1 MALDRPGERVYP
13 DPLSGTRRRALER
26 NAMPPTPIIGQTPA
40 AAAKHV
46 VDVSEATFQ
55 AQVVEE
61 SFKRPVVIDLWAT
74 WCGPCKQLSP
84 ILEGLAEEYGGQWML
99 AKIDVDQAPRIAQ
112 YFQAQSIPMVLAIS
126 EGQLVSEFM
135 GALPKREVDAW
146 LVEVFKRAKKPLHK
160 LVEEE
165 APTDPDKAI
174 AFYRDRLKRRAE
186 DTKAKL
192 ALGKLLFAKGDVA
205 GAEKLLGEIPF
216 GAPEYGAAHAAL
228 ALKEL
233 LSEIGAAGGEAA
245 VKDKLAAAPE
255 DPDAVYL
262 GALVDGTSGRFAPA
276 LATLVGQVGQR
287 LTPDHK
293 NRAKKAAA
301 MLFEAAGRG
310 DPEVEAERK
319 RLARMLF

>member
-1 MALDRPGERVYP
+1 
-13 DPLSGTRRRALER
+13 
-26 NAMPPTPIIGQTPA
+26 MPPTPIIGQPSTA
-40 AAAKHV
+40 AGGAAPV

-84 ILEGLAEEYGGQWML
+84 ILEALAEEYGGQWLL

-135 GALPKREVDAW
+135 GALPKREVEAW
-146 LVEVFKRAKKPLHK
+146 LVEVFKRAKKPLQR
-160 LVEEE
+160 LVEEA

-174 AFYRDRLKRRAE
+174 AFYRDRLKHRAE
-186 DTKAKL
+186 DTKSKL
-192 ALGKLLFAKGDVA
+192 GLGKLLFAKGDVA
-205 GAEKLLGEIPF
+205 GAEKLLSEIPF
-216 GAPEYGAAHAAL
+216 GAPEYGAAQAAL

-233 LSEIGAAGGEAA
+233 LGEIGAAGGEAA
-245 VKDKLAAAPE
+245 VKDKLAAAP
-255 DPDAVYL
+255 DDADAIYL
-262 GALVDGTSGRFAPA
+262 GALVEGTSGRFAAA
-276 LATLVGQVGQR
+276 LGTLVGQVGQR
-287 LTPDHK
+287 IAPEQK
-293 NRAKKAAA
+293 ARAKKAAA
-301 MLFEAAGRG
+301 MLLEAAGRG